1 MKEIAL
7 GFVDVERTA
16 GLVQKWACGG
26 CGHFVSG
33 GAESL
38 VFMQNPANTEEQQPQ
53 TEIIPVLVHADCGQG
68 IRHASTWEEWW
79 QRLES
84 DPDAKL
90 PAARAAVKAAVG
102 YWAEVDM
109 DADPPEPVE
118 FGPEGP
124 NLD

>member
-1 MKEIAL
+1 MAIPL
-7 GFVDVERTA
+7 GFIDVERTA

-38 VFMQNPANTEEQQPQ
+38 VFMQNPANTAEPV
-53 TEIIPVLVHADCGQG
+53 EIIPVLVHADCGQG

-90 PAARAAVKAAVG
+90 PAARAAVQAAVM
-102 YWAEVDM
+102 YWADVDM
-109 DADPPEPVE
+109 DADLPESVG
-118 FGPEGP
+118 FGSEGP